1 MTKPNFLLLLIFLT
15 SLPIKFAAA
24 QNMPFDIDIVP
35 VLQRN
40 LEYPLPPVGTLSSV
54 AAYNMPMLEW
64 LHLPLLHVTQHAWWT
79 IFLSLSLFNLLG
91 TFAVFKLSEAFF
103 GTATAYAVAAL
114 FTFSEVG
121 ISSSYTAWAQL
132 LLPTFFALTLY
143 CLWLWHTKE
152 NGLYLALAGIIATTA
167 FMTHFSAILL
177 YPAMLVFALVNRSKW
192 QWRWL
197 FIGGMALALMLAPYM
212 LFEAQRGFV
221 DLKAFLSQETLVAPE
236 TLDQYRS
243 YSYPTQPTNTA
254 TDSPSTSDNQ
264 QRQPSSR
271 FERVLAY
278 LLSVPSLL
286 FNALQAAFPIGS
298 RGLDFLSLPF
308 IGQIVFAIPMLLFWL
323 GLPLAIWRRD
333 EGARHYG
340 RMAVF
345 LAVILLLMALTRTLD
360 DTTYLMG
367 FISVQTIMAGYAIHT
382 LFFSEKTPFPNA
394 LGKGWGWGL
403 LLVVLLF
410 CALQVGERAGRL
422 LQHEDSDFSPYNVS
436 LYRHI
441 SAAVDAIAADWEGG
455 DTLTVSYDILP
466 EMPNLWWTPAW
477 NSIDPSYR
485 MGMNFDFLLSFHH
498 GLNNANQ
505 DPVGT
510 VEDTDYIVIYS
521 PAAERYTLSD
531 YEIWRFGAI
540 WVLKTD

>member
-1 MTKPNFLLLLIFLT
+1 MKLYQRHSIRLLLIFLA

-64 LHLPLLHVTQHAWWT
+64 LHLPLLHLTQNAWWT

-103 GTATAYAVAAL
+103 GKATAYAVAAL

-132 LLPTFFALTLY
+132 LLPSFFALSLC
-143 CLWLWHTKE
+143 CLWFWHTKE
-152 NGLYLALAGIIATTA
+152 NGLYLALAGIIATAA

-192 QWRWL
+192 QWRCL
-197 FIGGMALALMLAPYM
+197 FIGGVVGALMLAPYL
-212 LFEAQRGFV
+212 LFEAQRGFI
-221 DLKAFLSQETLVAPE
+221 DLKAFLNQDTLVAPE
-236 TLDQYRS
+236 VLDQYRP
-243 YSYPTQPTNTA
+243 YSAPNQSNNTV
-254 TDSPSTSDNQ
+254 TDTPSTSDNP
-264 QRQPSSR
+264 QRQPNSR

-278 LLSVPSLL
+278 ALSVPSLL

-323 GLPLAIWRRD
+323 GLPLALWRRD

-367 FISVQTIMAGYAIHT
+367 FISLQTVMAGYAISIF
-382 LFFSEKTPFPNA
+382 LNGGQEKSRLYGRIIMLAF
-394 LGKGWGWGL
+394 
-403 LLVVLLF
+403 VLLF
-410 CALQVGERAGRL
+410 CALQIGERAGRL

-441 SAAVDAIAADWEGG
+441 SAAVDAIAADWDGG

-510 VEDTDYIVIYS
+510 VENADYIVIYS

-540 WVLKTD
+540 WVLKTH